1 MKARLLLALR
11 TAEPQVATVQTWQP
25 VGDEQMLRVNAEL
38 GFRPHRRWYDYEAPV
53 SAVIESRRTA

>member
-1 MKARLLLALR
+1 
-11 TAEPQVATVQTWQP
+11 VQTWQP